1 MRVGIFV
8 ILCCIFFD
16 ANGRNIELK
25 SLGYHE
31 TVGIP
36 KAKSLLRLERLRIV
50 GGGPVPSVT
59 AYPYQAGLVTLL
71 TTGQTSICGGSI
83 ISNTRIL
90 TAAHCWWDGYSQ
102 AKQFTVVLG
111 SLTIFSGGTRVVSS
125 DVIVHPNW
133 NTNTVTN
140 DIAIVKIS
148 AVQFNNNIR
157 AVALP
162 TAADANQ
169 EFSGMIGTITG
180 YGKTSDAQT
189 SFPPSTSLHHNTV
202 TILTNRVC
210 QQSFDITIQ
219 STHMC
224 TSGHGK
230 VGTCDGDSGG
240 PITVLRNNIRMQVGV
255 VSFGLADGCQSG
267 IPSVFTRVTSFLSW
281 INANL

>member
-16 ANGRNIELK
+16 ANGRNIEFK

-36 KAKSLLRLERLRIV
+36 KAKSLLRSERLRIV

-148 AVQFNNNIR
+148 AVQFN
-157 AVALP
+157 
-162 TAADANQ
+162 T
-169 EFSGMIGTITG
+169 
-180 YGKTSDAQT
+180 QT